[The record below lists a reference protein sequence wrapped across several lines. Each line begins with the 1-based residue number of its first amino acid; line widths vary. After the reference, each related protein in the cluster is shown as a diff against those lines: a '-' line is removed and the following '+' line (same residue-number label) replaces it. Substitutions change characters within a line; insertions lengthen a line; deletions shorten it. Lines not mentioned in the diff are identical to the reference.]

1 MGLYVVLLL
10 STASA
15 LIAIGAA
22 YFAATE
28 RARAAEEGDRL
39 RESRGRL
46 IALEHSVAA
55 LDTRVRK
62 ATGALYSARSEARRR
77 RVLVDNDTGE
87 MLDLDDADDDFAATL
102 RAQGNATAPKGN

>member
-1 MGLYVVLLL
+1 MWPAFLAIL

-28 RARAAEEGDRL
+28 RARAAAEADRL

-46 IALEHSVAA
+46 IALEHSVVA
-55 LDTRVRK
+55 LDTRVKR
-62 ATGALYSARSEARRR
+62 ATGALYSARSAARK
-77 RVLVDNDTGE
+77 RVLIDNDTGE
-87 MLDLDDADDDFAATL
+87 MLPLDDDDDEFSATL
-102 RAQGNATAPKGN
+102 KAQGNAAARSS